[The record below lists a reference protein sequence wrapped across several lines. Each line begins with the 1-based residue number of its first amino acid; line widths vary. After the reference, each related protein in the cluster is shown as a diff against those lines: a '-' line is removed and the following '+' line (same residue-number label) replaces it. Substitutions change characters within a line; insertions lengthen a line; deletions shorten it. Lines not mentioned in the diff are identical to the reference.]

1 VFPARRLREPTR
13 GVSAVALI
21 VVATIAVAIILA
33 AFLPGAGFI
42 AAIVIAVIGLA
53 AVVWLISAGATRQAP
68 SDVARNTERQE
79 LLGPGGPD
87 DPGRP

>member
-1 VFPARRLREPTR
+1 M
-13 GVSAVALI
+13 SAVALI
-21 VVATIAVAIILA
+21 VVATIALAIILA

-42 AAIVIAVIGLA
+42 AAIVVAVIGLA

-68 SDVARNTERQE
+68 SDFARNTEGQE

-87 DPGRP
+87 DPRRP